1 MSTTLAAGAGLD
13 FTLAQQLTV
22 IALCALT
29 AYISHMALAVFNDGV
44 RPFLLDFIQGR
55 TTRSATTAVSF
66 GLSAGFI
73 FGLGAPMA
81 LSTGVLNPWLLFL
94 PTDILGM
101 LSPKKWLA
109 PILGGAWGAVV
120 VFGLNGANNVAHD
133 LPVDFITAMQQMS
146 TPILFLFTLFPV
158 LAITKQ
164 FGRKWGG
171 LAGVLEFALVVM
183 TMKLWPNMFA
193 GALAMAVGVLMLIGL
208 AVAKDL
214 RQRKADKAAGV
225 TEPVLD
231 DDPMASLFSASA
243 ARLRKYLPLFM
254 VLGAGVCVL
263 AQMHIFGGGE
273 ATSFLIAKGQY
284 AEAAQVDFYRV
295 FGFIPLIATT
305 ALASGA
311 YGIAGFTLVYPI
323 GYLMPNPF
331 VAAIVGA
338 LVFALEVLALSY
350 IGKVLGKLP
359 SVRDSSEHLRSAISD
374 TLQLAILFGSLM
386 AANAMGGGLG
396 ILVVGGLYLL
406 NEAMGR
412 PIVRMAAAPA
422 AVIVGG
428 ILLNLLYW
436 LDLFTPIKG

>member
-81 LSTGVLNPWLLFL
+81 LSTGVLNPWLVFL

-101 LSPKKWLA
+101 LAPKKWLA

-120 VFGLNGANNVAHD
+120 VFGLNGANDVAHD

-171 LAGVLEFALVVM
+171 VAGVSNSR
-183 TMKLWPNMFA
+183 W
-193 GALAMAVGVLMLIGL
+193 
-208 AVAKDL
+208 
-214 RQRKADKAAGV
+214 
-225 TEPVLD
+225 
-231 DDPMASLFSASA
+231 
-243 ARLRKYLPLFM
+243 
-254 VLGAGVCVL
+254 
-263 AQMHIFGGGE
+263 
-273 ATSFLIAKGQY
+273 
-284 AEAAQVDFYRV
+284 
-295 FGFIPLIATT
+295 
-305 ALASGA
+305 
-311 YGIAGFTLVYPI
+311 
-323 GYLMPNPF
+323 
-331 VAAIVGA
+331 
-338 LVFALEVLALSY
+338 
-350 IGKVLGKLP
+350 
-359 SVRDSSEHLRSAISD
+359 SSS
-374 TLQLAILFGSLM
+374 
-386 AANAMGGGLG
+386 
-396 ILVVGGLYLL
+396 
-406 NEAMGR
+406 
-412 PIVRMAAAPA
+412 P
-422 AVIVGG
+422 
-428 ILLNLLYW
+428 
-436 LDLFTPIKG
+436 